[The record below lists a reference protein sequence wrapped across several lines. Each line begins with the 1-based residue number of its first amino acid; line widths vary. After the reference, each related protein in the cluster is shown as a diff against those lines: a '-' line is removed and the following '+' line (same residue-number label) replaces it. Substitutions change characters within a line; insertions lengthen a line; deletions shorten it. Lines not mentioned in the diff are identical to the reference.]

1 MNLTRS
7 SRCAIAIH
15 GGAGTIRRTRWRPEH
30 AALERALQAG
40 YRILKDGGSSL
51 EAVAA
56 AVVILED
63 SGLFNAGRGAAPNA
77 DGEIE
82 LDAGIMD
89 GAKLRAGGV
98 AAVRRIRNPIVAARE
113 VMEHGRHVLLAG
125 AGAERFARQ
134 QRLSMVSS
142 TYFRR
147 NSRPD
152 HGTVGAVGLDRAG
165 NLAAATS
172 TGGIAGK
179 LPGRVG
185 DSPIVG
191 AGVYADNA
199 TCAVSGTGDGELF
212 LRSVLAFNV
221 AARML
226 YRGESLARAGGAAL
240 AQVARLGGRGGL
252 IAVDRG
258 GRIAMPFNSEGMYR
272 ACIDRRGRCMIV
284 TNNVSA

>member
-1 MNLTRS
+1 MNPV
-7 SRCAIAIH
+7 IAIH
-15 GGAGTIRRTRWRPEH
+15 GGAGTIRRTRSGPER

-98 AAVRRIRNPIVAARE
+98 AAVRRIRNPIAAARE
-113 VMEHGRHVLLAG
+113 VMEHGKHVLLAG

-152 HGTVGAVGLDRAG
+152 HGTVGAVALDRAG

>member
-1 MNLTRS
+1 MTPV
-7 SRCAIAIH
+7 IALH
-15 GGAGTIRRTRWRPEH
+15 GGAGTIRRARSRPER
-30 AALERALQAG
+30 AVFERALQAG
-40 YRILKDGGSSL
+40 YGILQDGGSSL

-56 AVVILED
+56 VVVMLED
-63 SGLFNAGRGAAPNA
+63 SGVFNAGRGAAPNA

-89 GAKLRAGGV
+89 GATLRAGGV

-125 AGAERFARQ
+125 AGAERFARR
-134 QRLSMVSS
+134 QRLAMVPPA
-142 TYFRR
+142 YFRKI
-147 NSRPD
+147 SRP
-152 HGTVGAVGLDRAG
+152 HPGTVGAVALDRAG

-221 AARML
+221 AARMQH
-226 YRGESLARAGGAAL
+226 RGESLARAGGAAL

-252 IAVDRG
+252 IAVDRR

-272 ACIDRRGRCMIV
+272 GCIDRRGRRTIGIFHPAEV
-284 TNNVSA
+284 

>member
-1 MNLTRS
+1 MTPV
-7 SRCAIAIH
+7 IALH
-15 GGAGTIRRTRWRPEH
+15 GGARTIRRASSRPER
-30 AALERALQAG
+30 AVLERALQAG
-40 YRILKDGGSSL
+40 YGILQDGGSSL

-56 AVVILED
+56 AVVMLED
-63 SGLFNAGRGAAPNA
+63 SGFFNAGRGAAPNA

-89 GAKLRAGGV
+89 GATLRAGGV

-125 AGAERFARQ
+125 AGAERFARR
-134 QRLSMVSS
+134 QRLAMVPPA
-142 TYFRR
+142 YFRKI
-147 NSRPD
+147 SRP
-152 HGTVGAVGLDRAG
+152 HPGTVGAVALDRAG

-221 AARML
+221 AARMQH
-226 YRGESLARAGGAAL
+226 RGESLARAGGAAL

-252 IAVDRG
+252 IAVDRR

-272 ACIDRRGRCMIV
+272 GCIDRRGRRTIGIFH
-284 TNNVSA
+284 SAEV

>member
-1 MNLTRS
+1 MK

-15 GGAGTIRRTRWRPEH
+15 GGAGTIRRTRSRPER
-30 AALERALQAG
+30 AALERALEAG
-40 YRILKDGGSSL
+40 YRVLKDGGSSL

-56 AVVILED
+56 AVATLED
-63 SGLFNAGRGAAPNA
+63 SGVFNAGRGAAPNA

-89 GAKLRAGGV
+89 GATLRAGGV
-98 AAVRRIRNPIVAARE
+98 AAVRRIKNPIVAARE

-134 QRLSMVSS
+134 QGLSMVPSV
-142 TYFRR
+142 YFRK
-147 NSRPD
+147 NSKP
-152 HGTVGAVGLDRAG
+152 HPGTVGAVALDRAG

-221 AARML
+221 AARMR
-226 YRGESLARAGGAAL
+226 YRGESLVRAGGAAL

-252 IAVDRG
+252 IAVDRR
-258 GRIAMPFNSEGMYR
+258 GRIAMPFNSEGMVR

-284 TNNVSA
+284 ANNEHVSA

>member
-1 MNLTRS
+1 MK
-7 SRCAIAIH
+7 SRCAIALH
-15 GGAGTIRRTRWRPEH
+15 GGAGTIRRARSRPER

-40 YRILKDGGSSL
+40 YRILQGGGSSL

-56 AVVILED
+56 SVVTLED
-63 SGLFNAGRGAAPNA
+63 SGVFNAGRGAAPNA

-89 GAKLRAGGV
+89 GATLRAGGV
-98 AAVRRIRNPIVAARE
+98 AAVRRIKNPIVAARE
-113 VMEHGRHVLLAG
+113 VMEHGKHVLLAG
-125 AGAERFARQ
+125 DGAERFARQ

-152 HGTVGAVGLDRAG
+152 HGTVGAVALDRAG

-221 AARML
+221 AARMR
-226 YRGESLARAGGAAL
+226 YRGASLAQAGGAAL

-252 IAVDRG
+252 IAVDRR
-258 GRIAMPFNSEGMYR
+258 GRIAMPFNSEGMVR
-272 ACIDRRGRCMIV
+272 GCIDRRGRCMIV
-284 TNNVSA
+284 ANNEHASA

>member
-1 MNLTRS
+1 VKA
-7 SRCAIAIH
+7 RCAIAIH
-15 GGAGTIRRTRWRPEH
+15 GGAGTMRRITSRPER

-40 YRILKDGGSSL
+40 YRILQDGGSSL

-56 AVVILED
+56 AVATLED
-63 SGLFNAGRGAAPNA
+63 SGVFNAGRGAAPNA
-77 DGEIE
+77 EGEIE

-89 GAKLRAGGV
+89 GATLRAGGV
-98 AAVRRIRNPIVAARE
+98 AAVRRIKNPIVAARQ
-113 VMEHGRHVLLAG
+113 VMEHSRHVLLAG
-125 AGAERFARQ
+125 AGAERFAHRHG
-134 QRLSMVSS
+134 LKLVPGS
-142 TYFRR
+142 YFLR
-147 NSRPD
+147 NKKSK
-152 HGTVGAVGLDRAG
+152 HGTVGAVALDRDG

-199 TCAVSGTGDGELF
+199 ACAVSGTGDGELF
-212 LRSVLAFNV
+212 LRAVLAFNV
-221 AARML
+221 AARMR

-252 IAVDRG
+252 IALDRR
-258 GRIAMPFNSEGMYR
+258 GRIAMPFNSEGMVR
-272 ACIDRRGRCMIV
+272 GCIDLRGRCMIAA
-284 TNNVSA
+284 NNERDPA

>member
-1 MNLTRS
+1 MNPV
-7 SRCAIAIH
+7 IAIH
-15 GGAGTIRRTRWRPEH
+15 GGAGTIRRTRLGPER

-98 AAVRRIRNPIVAARE
+98 AAVRRIRNPIAAARE
-113 VMEHGRHVLLAG
+113 VMEHGKHVLLAG

-152 HGTVGAVGLDRAG
+152 HGTVGAVALDRAG

>member
-1 MNLTRS
+1 VK

-15 GGAGTIRRTRWRPEH
+15 GGAGTMRRARSRPER
-30 AALERALQAG
+30 AALERALHAG
-40 YRILKDGGSSL
+40 YRILQSGGSSL
-51 EAVAA
+51 EAVVA
-56 AVVILED
+56 AVETLED
-63 SGLFNAGRGAAPNA
+63 SGVFNAGRGAAPNA

-89 GAKLRAGGV
+89 GATLRAGGV
-98 AAVRRIRNPIVAARE
+98 AAVRRIKNPIVAARK
-113 VMEHGRHVLLAG
+113 VMEHGKHVLLAG

-147 NSRPD
+147 NSGPD
-152 HGTVGAVGLDRAG
+152 HGTVGAVALDRAG

-221 AARML
+221 AARMQ
-226 YRGESLARAGGAAL
+226 YRGASLAQAGGAAL

-252 IAVDRG
+252 IAVDRRG
-258 GRIAMPFNSEGMYR
+258 HIAMPFNSEGMYR
-272 ACIDRRGRCMIV
+272 GCIDRRGRCMIV
-284 TNNVSA
+284 AENEHVSA

>member
-1 MNLTRS
+1 MKIRGGNYFQPAPARKAL
-7 SRCAIAIH
+7 
-15 GGAGTIRRTRWRPEH
+15 GAGPGEQHVPAVLHHLAR
-30 AALERALQAG
+30 
-40 YRILKDGGSSL
+40 GGDR
-51 EAVAA
+51 V
-56 AVVILED
+56 
-63 SGLFNAGRGAAPNA
+63 
-77 DGEIE
+77 
-82 LDAGIMD
+82 LDAAHCGHPSGAQRRSVHDAGVMD
-89 GAKLRAGGV
+89 GATLRAGGV
-98 AAVRRIRNPIVAARE
+98 AAVRRIKNPVAAARE

-125 AGAERFARQ
+125 AGAERFAR
-134 QRLSMVSS
+134 RRGLKIISTSYFHRNKVSK
-142 TYFRR
+142 Y
-147 NSRPD
+147 
-152 HGTVGAVGLDRAG
+152 GTVGAVALDRAG

-172 TGGIAGK
+172 TGGITGK

-199 TCAVSGTGDGELF
+199 ACAVSGTGDGELF

-221 AARML
+221 AARMR

-284 TNNVSA
+284 TNDERVSA

>member
-1 MNLTRS
+1 MK

-15 GGAGTIRRTRWRPEH
+15 GGAGKVRHVTSRPER

-40 YRILKDGGSSL
+40 YRILQDGGPSL
-51 EAVAA
+51 AAVAA
-56 AVVILED
+56 AVVALED
-63 SGLFNAGRGAAPNA
+63 SGVFNAGRGAAPNA

-89 GAKLRAGGV
+89 GATLRAGGV
-98 AAVRRIRNPIVAARE
+98 AAVRRIKNPIVAARQ
-113 VMEHGRHVLLAG
+113 VMEHSRHVLLAG

-134 QRLSMVSS
+134 RRLAMISS
-142 TYFRR
+142 TYFIK
-147 NSRPD
+147 SSKP
-152 HGTVGAVGLDRAG
+152 HPGTVGAVALDIDG

-172 TGGIAGK
+172 TGGITGK

-199 TCAVSGTGDGELF
+199 ACAVSGTGDGELF

-221 AARML
+221 AARMR
-226 YRGESLARAGGAAL
+226 YRGESLARASSAAL

-252 IAVDRG
+252 IAVDRRG
-258 GRIAMPFNSEGMYR
+258 SIAMPFNSEGMVR
-272 ACIDRRGRCMIV
+272 ACIDRRSRCMIA
-284 TNNVSA
+284 TNDERVSA

>member
-1 MNLTRS
+1 MTPV
-7 SRCAIAIH
+7 IVIH

-30 AALERALQAG
+30 AALKRALQAG

-89 GAKLRAGGV
+89 GATLRAGGV
-98 AAVRRIRNPIVAARE
+98 AAVRRIKNPIVAARE

-152 HGTVGAVGLDRAG
+152 HGTVGAVALDRAG

-221 AARML
+221 AARMR
-226 YRGESLARAGGAAL
+226 YRGASLARAGGAAL

-252 IAVDRG
+252 IAVDRR
-258 GRIAMPFNSEGMYR
+258 GRIAMPFNSEGMVR
-272 ACIDRRGRCMIV
+272 ACIDRRGRCMIA
-284 TNNVSA
+284 TINEHASA

>member
-1 MNLTRS
+1 MTPV
-7 SRCAIAIH
+7 IALH
-15 GGAGTIRRTRWRPEH
+15 GGAGTIRRARSRPERTV
-30 AALERALQAG
+30 LERALQAG
-40 YRILKDGGSSL
+40 YGILQDGGSSL

-56 AVVILED
+56 VVVMLED

-89 GAKLRAGGV
+89 GATLRAGGV

-125 AGAERFARQ
+125 AGAERFARR
-134 QRLSMVSS
+134 QRLAMVSAA
-142 TYFRR
+142 YFRK
-147 NSRPD
+147 NSRP
-152 HGTVGAVGLDRAG
+152 HPGTVGAVALDRAG

-185 DSPIVG
+185 DSPVVG

-221 AARML
+221 AARMQH
-226 YRGESLARAGGAAL
+226 RGESLARAGGAAL

-252 IAVDRG
+252 IAVDRR
-258 GRIAMPFNSEGMYR
+258 GRVAMLFNSEGMYR
-272 ACIDRRGRCMIV
+272 GCIDRRGRRTIGIFH
-284 TNNVSA
+284 SAEV

>member
-1 MNLTRS
+1 MK

-15 GGAGTIRRTRWRPEH
+15 GGAGKIRRATTRLER

-40 YRILKDGGSSL
+40 YRILQDGGPSL
-51 EAVAA
+51 DAVAA
-56 AVVILED
+56 AVATLED
-63 SGLFNAGRGAAPNA
+63 SGVFNAGRGAAPNG

-89 GAKLRAGGV
+89 GATLRAGGV
-98 AAVRRIRNPIVAARE
+98 AAVRRIKNPIAAARE

-134 QRLSMVSS
+134 RGLKIISTSYFHRNKVSK
-142 TYFRR
+142 Y
-147 NSRPD
+147 
-152 HGTVGAVGLDRAG
+152 GTVGAVALDRAG

-172 TGGIAGK
+172 TGGITGK

-199 TCAVSGTGDGELF
+199 ACAVSGTGDGELF

-221 AARML
+221 AARMR
-226 YRGESLARAGGAAL
+226 YRGESLARAGAAAL

-252 IAVDRG
+252 IAVDRR
-258 GRIAMPFNSEGMYR
+258 GRIAMPFNSEVMYR
-272 ACIDRRGRCMIV
+272 ACIDLRGRCMIAA
-284 TNNVSA
+284 NNERDPA

>member
-1 MNLTRS
+1 VK

-15 GGAGTIRRTRWRPEH
+15 GGAGTIRRTRSRAEER

-40 YRILKDGGSSL
+40 YRILKDGGPGL

-56 AVVILED
+56 AVAMLED
-63 SGLFNAGRGAAPNA
+63 SGAFNAGRGAAPNA

-89 GAKLRAGGV
+89 GATLRAGGV
-98 AAVRRIRNPIVAARE
+98 AAVRRIKNPIVAARE

-152 HGTVGAVGLDRAG
+152 HGTVGAVALDRAG

-221 AARML
+221 AARMQ
-226 YRGESLARAGGAAL
+226 YRGASLARAGGAAL

-252 IAVDRG
+252 IAVDPG
-258 GRIAMPFNSEGMYR
+258 GRIAMPFNSEGMSR

-284 TNNVSA
+284 TIDEHASA